1 LQFHI
6 RIEDSTMQA
15 RKSVA
20 ALAVVAAFAGGAV
33 ATHFS
38 GLPAHAAP
46 AMQVAPTVPGT
57 TLPDFAAIAQTY
69 GPAVVNIAVSGTRKT
84 GFDGVD
90 DEHPLAPFFRG
101 MPGFR
106 FGPQGEVPTQGQGSG
121 FIVGADGIVLT
132 NAHVVQGASEVTVKL
147 IDRREFRAKV
157 LGADPTTDIAVLR
170 IDAKNLPVVAL
181 GDPARL
187 RAGDWVVA
195 IGSPFG
201 FENSVSAGIVSA
213 KGRSLPGETQVP
225 FLQTDVAVNPGN
237 SGGPLFNMKG
247 EVVGI
252 NSQIYSRS
260 GGYQG
265 LSFAIPINVA
275 LKVKDQIVATG
286 KVAHA
291 RLGVGVQEL
300 NQSLAESFGLK
311 RAEGALVASVQ
322 PGSAAE
328 RAGIQVGDV
337 ITKIEGTPV
346 GAAGDLSAYVGISK
360 PGDKVTLEVLRKGE
374 RRNLA
379 AVLGAADTGKAA
391 KAAAEPKSGGG
402 RLGLSVRPLTP
413 EERKQVNVQGGL
425 LVEEAGGIAARAG
438 LQPGDILLMAG
449 GRNVQSVDD
458 LRAATSGSGTVAL
471 LVQRGDAR
479 VFVPMRLG

>member
-1 LQFHI
+1 M
-6 RIEDSTMQA
+6 TMHA

-20 ALAVVAAFAGGAV
+20 ALAIAAGFAGGAFV
-33 ATHFS
+33 THYGGF
-38 GLPAHAAP
+38 PAHAAP
-46 AMQVAPTVPGT
+46 AQQAAPTAVPPTIPGT
-57 TLPDFAAIAQTY
+57 TLPDIATIAQNY

-84 GFDGVD
+84 AMGEA
-90 DEHPLAPFFRG
+90 DEDNPLAPFFRG

-106 FGPQGEVPTQGQGSG
+106 FGPRADVPMQGQGSG

-132 NAHVVQGASEVTVKL
+132 NAHVVQNASEVMVKL
-147 IDRREFRAKV
+147 TDRREFRAKV
-157 LGADPTTDIAVLR
+157 LGTDPTTDIAVLR
-170 IDAKNLPVVAL
+170 IEAKNLPVVAL
-181 GDPARL
+181 GDVSKTRP
-187 RAGDWVVA
+187 GDWVVA

-201 FENSVSAGIVSA
+201 FENSVSAGVVSA
-213 KGRSLPGETQVP
+213 KGRSLPGDTQVP

-237 SGGPLFNMKG
+237 SGGPLFNLKG
-247 EVVGI
+247 EVIGI

-291 RLGVGVQEL
+291 RLGVGVQDL
-300 NQSLAESFGLK
+300 NQALADSFGMK
-311 RAEGALVASVQ
+311 RAEGALVSTIQ

-328 RAGIQVGDV
+328 RAGLQPGDV
-337 ITKIEGTPV
+337 VTRVNETPITV
-346 GAAGDLSAYVGISK
+346 AGDLSAYVGTAT
-360 PGDKVTLEVLRKGE
+360 PGDRLKLEIIRKGE
-374 RRNLA
+374 RREVT
-379 AVLGAADTGKAA
+379 AVLGTADIGNAPRAEAEPRAA
-391 KAAAEPKSGGG
+391 KS
-402 RLGLSVRPLTP
+402 RLGLAVRPLTP
-413 EERKQVNVQGGL
+413 EERKQVKVQGGL
-425 LVEEAGGIAARAG
+425 LVEEAGGAAARAG

-449 GRNVQSVDD
+449 GKPVQSVED
-458 LRAATSGSGTVAL
+458 LRAATAANSGTVAL